1 MPTDTQDTLRLI
13 MMIAMFLLVLALWI
27 MAVVAWNAR
36 RSSRQE
42 RIERRLEMLAQPG
55 DTEGRII
62 RLWSDGREA
71 STIVP
76 GLHGKAKMV
85 NAIQEMRLAAGLT
98 QPVSQII
105 LFVLGTA
112 ILAGALGLLAT
123 RNLVVG
129 GCSTAAV
136 LLVAWIYLQH
146 RIARRVAVFESQLV
160 DAMGLAA
167 RSLRAGHPLAGA
179 FRMIAQEIPAPV
191 GTVFSEI
198 CQQEDLGVSLDNALR
213 KVCAATPS
221 PDLKL
226 FATSIVIQVRS
237 GGNLADMMERLA
249 AVIRDRLRLAR
260 RVRVLIAQTK
270 LSKHILLV
278 LPFFIFVVLNMVN
291 PQFMKPLYSTST
303 GHKLLAFSAVAMFI
317 GAWVMNRLAVLRY

>member
-1 MPTDTQDTLRLI
+1 
-13 MMIAMFLLVLALWI
+13 
-27 MAVVAWNAR
+27 
-36 RSSRQE
+36 
-42 RIERRLEMLAQPG
+42 
-55 DTEGRII
+55 
-62 RLWSDGREA
+62 
-71 STIVP
+71 
-76 GLHGKAKMV
+76 
-85 NAIQEMRLAAGLT
+85 
-98 QPVSQII
+98 
-105 LFVLGTA
+105 
-112 ILAGALGLLAT
+112 
-123 RNLVVG
+123 
-129 GCSTAAV
+129 
-136 LLVAWIYLQH
+136 
-146 RIARRVAVFESQLV
+146 
-160 DAMGLAA
+160 
-167 RSLRAGHPLAGA
+167 
-179 FRMIAQEIPAPV
+179 MIAQEIPAPV